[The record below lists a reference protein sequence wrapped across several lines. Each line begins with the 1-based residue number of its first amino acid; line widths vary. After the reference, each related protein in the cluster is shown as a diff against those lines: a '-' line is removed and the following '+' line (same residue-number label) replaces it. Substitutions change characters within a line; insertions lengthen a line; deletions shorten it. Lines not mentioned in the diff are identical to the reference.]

1 MADKVTPFV
10 VNDRRKFTTEGELR
24 PESERPHEE
33 EQEGAS
39 KAAVTAMPEPPQS
52 EPAAEPEAAEAAE
65 ADEQELPKLTE
76 EQAERSKAAYEA
88 TAERLDTAI
97 RAANPGMEQPP
108 PVNFDRLV
116 QSIYMTAIM
125 QLGGGTPE
133 GEQARVDILGARQSI
148 DMLNVLQEK
157 SKGNLTEAESRMLEN
172 ALFEVRMAFLEIT
185 QALARQASRQPESP
199 LPPPPGGGPR
209 IVR

>member
-24 PESERPHEE
+24 PESERPHSEE
-33 EQEGAS
+33 SE
-39 KAAVTAMPEPPQS
+39 AAKIEEAPKPVAAMPEPPAPETS
-52 EPAAEPEAAEAAE
+52 EPAEAEMPRVTA
-65 ADEQELPKLTE
+65 

-88 TAERLDTAI
+88 TADRLDTAV
-97 RAANPGMEQPP
+97 RAANPGMDHLPP
-108 PVNFDRLV
+108 MSFERMV
-116 QSIYMTAIM
+116 QSIYMTTIM
-125 QLGGGTPE
+125 QLGGGTPD

-148 DMLNVLQEK
+148 DMLGVLQEK
-157 SKGNLTEAESRMLEN
+157 TKGNLSDSEAALIDN

-185 QALARQASRQPESP
+185 QALARQAARPQTDEP

>member
-24 PESERPHEE
+24 PESERPQDE
-33 EQEGAS
+33 EQSEAS
-39 KAAVTAMPEPPQS
+39 KATVTAMPEPPAS
-52 EPAAEPEAAEAAE
+52 ELKSAPEPEAAEAA
-65 ADEQELPKLTE
+65 DQELPKLTE

-97 RAANPGMEQPP
+97 RAANPGMEHLP

-157 SKGNLTEAESRMLEN
+157 SKGNLTETESRMLEN

>member
-24 PESERPHEE
+24 PESERPHDE
-33 EQEGAS
+33 EQSEAS
-39 KAAVTAMPEPPQS
+39 EATVTAIPEPPVS
-52 EPAAEPEAAEAAE
+52 EPESPAEPEAAEAA
-65 ADEQELPKLTE
+65 EQELPKLTE

-97 RAANPGMEQPP
+97 RAANPGMEHLP

-157 SKGNLTEAESRMLEN
+157 SKGNLTEPESRMLEN

>member
-24 PESERPHEE
+24 PDGERPSAE
-33 EQEGAS
+33 EQETPR
-39 KAAVTAMPEPPQS
+39 AAAPTPEPAPPQP
-52 EPAAEPEAAEAAE
+52 EPAAEEAAPAE
-65 ADEQELPKLTE
+65 PEMPKLTE
-76 EQAERSKAAYEA
+76 EQTQKSKAAYEA
-88 TAERLDTAI
+88 TADRLDTAI
-97 RAANPGMEQPP
+97 RAANPGMEHLP
-108 PVNFDRLV
+108 PVDFNRLV

-148 DMLNVLQEK
+148 DMLGVLQEK
-157 SKGNLTEAESRMLEN
+157 SKGNLNENESRMIDN
-172 ALFEVRMAFLEIT
+172 ALFELRMGFLEIT
-185 QALARQASRQPESP
+185 QALARQSQRQQPESP

>member
-24 PESERPHEE
+24 PESERPHDE
-33 EQEGAS
+33 EQSEVSNAT
-39 KAAVTAMPEPPQS
+39 VTTMPEA
-52 EPAAEPEAAEAAE
+52 PAPESTPEPEGAEAA
-65 ADEQELPKLTE
+65 EQELPKLSE
-76 EQAERSKAAYEA
+76 EQVERSKAAYEA

-97 RAANPGMEQPP
+97 RAANPGMEQLP
-108 PVNFDRLV
+108 PVNFARLV

-148 DMLNVLQEK
+148 DMLDVLQEK
-157 SKGNLTEAESRMLEN
+157 SKGNLTETESRMLEN

>member
-24 PESERPHEE
+24 PESERPREE
-33 EQEGAS
+33 EQEEAS

-52 EPAAEPEAAEAAE
+52 EPAAEPEAGEAEEAA
-65 ADEQELPKLTE
+65 EQELPKLTE

-97 RAANPGMEQPP
+97 RAANPGMEQLP

-185 QALARQASRQPESP
+185 QALARQARQPESP

>member
-24 PESERPHEE
+24 PESERPHDE
-33 EQEGAS
+33 EQSEAS
-39 KAAVTAMPEPPQS
+39 KAAVTATPEPPAS
-52 EPAAEPEAAEAAE
+52 ESAPEPEPEAT
-65 ADEQELPKLTE
+65 EQELPKLTE

-97 RAANPGMEQPP
+97 RAANPGMEQLP

-148 DMLNVLQEK
+148 DMLGVLQEK

>member
-24 PESERPHEE
+24 PESERPHDE
-33 EQEGAS
+33 EQSEAS
-39 KAAVTAMPEPPQS
+39 KATVTAIPEPPVS
-52 EPAAEPEAAEAAE
+52 EPESAAEPEAAEAA
-65 ADEQELPKLTE
+65 EQELPKLTE

-97 RAANPGMEQPP
+97 RAANPGMEQLP

-157 SKGNLTEAESRMLEN
+157 SKGNLTETESRMLEN

>member
-24 PESERPHEE
+24 PESERPREE
-33 EQEGAS
+33 EQEEAS
-39 KAAVTAMPEPPQS
+39 KAAVTAVPEPPQS
-52 EPAAEPEAAEAAE
+52 EPAAEAEAAEAAE
-65 ADEQELPKLTE
+65 AAEQELPKLTE

-97 RAANPGMEQPP
+97 RAANPGMEQLP

-157 SKGNLTEAESRMLEN
+157 SKGNLTEDESRMLEN

-185 QALARQASRQPESP
+185 QALARQARQPESP